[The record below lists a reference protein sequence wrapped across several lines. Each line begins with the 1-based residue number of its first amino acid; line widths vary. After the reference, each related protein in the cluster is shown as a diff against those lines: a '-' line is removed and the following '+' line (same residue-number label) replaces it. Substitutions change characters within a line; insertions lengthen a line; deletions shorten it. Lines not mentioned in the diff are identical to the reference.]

1 MYTQPYYRR
10 WDVLV
15 NNHYGQ
21 PTLIVEVKSK
31 INTSSEWVAK
41 LRRNIL
47 AHGILPSVP
56 YFLIVFPDKFYL
68 WINNSEVNQ
77 LEVKEPDYIVGAS
90 SIIQPYYEQSGIKA
104 NQITEKSLEII
115 VVSWLEEL
123 INAPKLTEKDL
134 EQDHKWL
141 IDSGLYDALVGGK
154 INYEAVM

>member
-1 MYTQPYYRR
+1 M
-10 WDVLV
+10 
-15 NNHYGQ
+15 
-21 PTLIVEVKSK
+21 
-31 INTSSEWVAK
+31 
-41 LRRNIL
+41 